1 MQDLEV
7 CDRNQTSRPAFG
19 GIEQNQQSLEI
30 DMSKP
35 PTGTVKSAKETAD
48 EKGKGK
54 DTGLVSSSKNV
65 TSTETVKNNPAA
77 DGSSKRA
84 PGGKTKGL

>member
-1 MQDLEV
+1 
-7 CDRNQTSRPAFG
+7 
-19 GIEQNQQSLEI
+19 
-30 DMSKP
+30 MSKP

-48 EKGKGK
+48 KKGKGK
-54 DTGLVSSSKNV
+54 DAGKVSSSKNV
-65 TSTETVKNNPAA
+65 TSAETVKNNPAS